1 MDVYSSDADLTDEH
15 TSVEYNYIKNPDIAV
30 CPLCSKFITEV
41 KTRKGSVISIKCPRC
56 KEIVEI
62 TI

>member
-1 MDVYSSDADLTDEH
+1 MNVYSGNADLTDKNI
-15 TSVEYNYIKNPDIAV
+15 SVEYNYVKNPDIAV

-41 KTRKGSVISIKCPRC
+41 KTRNGSVISIKCPRC